1 LSLSADGALA
11 ATKMRGMI
19 AYFGPYLEEEALAK
33 IGLTCSDFAPI
44 KARTDVGDYA
54 GAQSLVTEPMLKLA
68 IVGTPGQVIFAMIED
83 LASAGVDEIGLGGPL
98 GPDRTPRSSCSARSH
113 AVFPGLIATTDGI
126 ARMVDPR
133 R

>member
-1 LSLSADGALA
+1 
-11 ATKMRGMI
+11 MRGMI

-54 GAQSLVTEPMLKLA
+54 GAQSLVTDQMLKLA
-68 IVGTPGQVIFAMIED
+68 IVGTPGQVIRQIED

-98 GPDRTPRSSCSARSH
+98 GPDPDAAIELLGREVMPYFRA
-113 AVFPGLIATTDGI
+113 
-126 ARMVDPR
+126 
-133 R
+133 